1 MSAPQLPLQCT
12 AFAGTSHIATGSPQE
27 VATTLWEWQQ
37 RGDERLLLTFDDESA
52 RPVEFELQGSLED
65 VLARIEKRLPDESAS
80 EEEEGEPVQTR
91 GRGRPKLG
99 VVPREVTLLPRH
111 WDWLGEQRGGA
122 SATLRRLVETARK
135 TETPRLRK
143 RRAQEAADRFMG
155 SIAGDRAGYEAAT
168 RALYAGNRE
177 GFEGALQD
185 WPEDVRVYATK
196 LAEGAW

>member
-12 AFAGTSHIATGSPQE
+12 AFAGTSQIATGSPQA

-37 RGDERLLLTFDDESA
+37 SGDERLLLIFDDETA
-52 RPVEFELQGSLED
+52 RPVEFELQGTLED
-65 VLARIEKRLPDESAS
+65 VLARVGKRLPLGAAS
-80 EEEEGEPVQTR
+80 EVEQAEPAQTR

-111 WDWLGEQRGGA
+111 WDWLGEQPGGA

-135 TETPRLRK
+135 TEAPRLRK

-168 RALYAGNRE
+168 RALYANDRAA
-177 GFEGALQD
+177 FESALQD
-185 WPEDVRVYATK
+185 WPEDVRVYADK